1 MTTTTRNAF
10 PHRRYNPLRGEWVL
24 VSPHRTQRPW
34 QGETGKTEAAPPLHY
49 DPQCY
54 LCPGNERAG
63 GHRNPQYTSVFA
75 FDNDYA
81 ALLPDAPAPAPS
93 GSPLLVAE
101 QERGVCRVLC
111 FHPDHSLTLARISL
125 AAIAAVVDAWTAQYV
140 ELSALPFIRYVQ
152 IFENRGAM
160 MGASNPHPH
169 CQIWATGHVPDEPAA
184 EQQHLEQWRQQRGTS
199 LLADYAALEAEQ
211 QERIVCQN
219 EDFLVVVPYWA
230 VWPFETLLLPRQ
242 QLRQLPDFSAAQR
255 RSLADILSQL
265 TIRYDNLFQTSF
277 PYTMGFHQG
286 SGAEQHFHAHF
297 YPPLLR
303 SATVKKFMVGFE
315 MLGMPQRDILP
326 EDAAAQLRA
335 VPATHY
341 LNAAQSQVTSA

>member
-1 MTTTTRNAF
+1 MTSQRNAF
-10 PHRRYNPLRGEWVL
+10 PHRRYNPLRGDWVL

-34 QGETGKTEAAPPLHY
+34 QGETGKTEAAAPVHY
-49 DPQCY
+49 DPKCY

-63 GHRNPQYTSVFA
+63 GHRNPDYTSVFA
-75 FDNDYA
+75 FNNDYA
-81 ALLPDAPAPAPS
+81 ALLPDAPAPEAS
-93 GSPLLVAE
+93 ASPLLRAE
-101 QERGVCRVLC
+101 QERGICKVLC
-111 FHPDHSLTLARISL
+111 FHPDHSLTLARMTVAEIET
-125 AAIAAVVDAWTAQYV
+125 VVEAWTAQYV
-140 ELSALPFIRYVQ
+140 ELSAQPFVQHVQ

-169 CQIWATGHVPDEPAA
+169 CQIWATEHVPDEPAA
-184 EQQHLEQWRQQRGTS
+184 ERVNLKLWREGHSRGM
-199 LLADYAALEAEQ
+199 LADYVALEVEQ

-219 EDFLVVVPYWA
+219 DGFVAVVPYWA
-230 VWPFETLLLPRQ
+230 VWPFETLVLAREPLRELPQ
-242 QLRQLPDFSAAQR
+242 FSAAQR
-255 RSLADILSQL
+255 RALADILSQL

-286 SGAEQHFHAHF
+286 PGPEEHFHAHF

-326 EDAAAQLRA
+326 EDAAARLRE
-335 VPATHY
+335 VPSTHY
-341 LNAAQSQVTSA
+341 LGSRS